1 MCLEEKKKTRVCHP
15 QLAEL
20 LLNLPRNPSAEELG
34 THFTTGILD
43 ETISSIENHSK
54 ILSKCAQNPG
64 QKNIV
69 ILKPRPGQVKIR
81 SVHSDQTSWSLWM
94 FIPKHR
100 WYQWCI
106 EMNPPMRYPISPC
119 LWSNPYIGLFKLAV
133 TIFQKKCPLHSLLS
147 MFLRIKLAHR
157 ILDYSFSE
165 IWKF

>member
-1 MCLEEKKKTRVCHP
+1 MLLRLSNAGREVPFLKVRIGLWYSMEHLPQVDLGTWSSLLGAQSTCVWRKKKKRVCHP

-20 LLNLPRNPSAEELG
+20 LLNLPRNPSAEKLG

-43 ETISSIENHSK
+43 ETISSIENHRK
-54 ILSKCAQNPG
+54 ILSKCAENPG

-100 WYQWCI
+100 WYQ
-106 EMNPPMRYPISPC
+106 
-119 LWSNPYIGLFKLAV
+119 
-133 TIFQKKCPLHSLLS
+133 
-147 MFLRIKLAHR
+147 
-157 ILDYSFSE
+157 
-165 IWKF
+165 